1 MSVLIVS
8 VTQEVQNLLVGGI
21 PLAMNNK
28 NRIYFFRFGYQ
39 WFSSLQFVFFHTM
52 KEES

>member
-28 NRIYFFRFGYQ
+28 IGYN
-39 WFSSLQFVFFHTM
+39 SSGSDMNGFH
-52 KEES
+52 